1 MRSDFKNIFLIAT
14 HGVAIAGVFFAV
26 KSWSG
31 NNPFAAMAF
40 GTMAGATILGLIA
53 WWNFMKAE
61 PIRQRWLGN
70 FLYEGACTCSVILAV
85 VGVVLAWGFY
95 DGNNPY
101 WELISPFMIVAFWSN
116 ALICWIIGRAFLYFL
131 AGR

>member
-1 MRSDFKNIFLIAT
+1 MFAI

-31 NNPFAAMAF
+31 NNPLAAMAF
-40 GTMAGATILGLIA
+40 GTMAGATILGLIV
-53 WWNFMKAE
+53 WWNSLKAA
-61 PIRQRWLGN
+61 PVRQQWLGN

-101 WELISPFMIVAFWSN
+101 WELISPFMIVVFWSN
-116 ALICWIIGRAFLYFL
+116 ALICWIVGRTFLYFL